1 MTDEREASTKRVPLR
16 VGLIIGIGF
25 VAEFA
30 LLLAFAVSPRVA
42 EAFTAAGTVSLA
54 FATVWLAD
62 QTRKA
67 VGVNESEMAQNRELL
82 VLTRKQAETAELS
95 TKILVESN
103 RPFISIR
110 QEQQLGINGS
120 DASGVFGVRIPVHNY
135 GASVALI
142 EMGNHR
148 PSAILAKNGDRFSL
162 GTSDTVVLP
171 TGTNAYIT
179 FEFDKVSRVGEQV
192 TRPDGTN
199 IALTEEFWFTDVSK
213 TTHYSVHAEFDL
225 ADNSSGQFNGVLRL
239 TNIDFGPPLEIETD
253 GRDPRSIPHYLL
265 DKGSLS

>member
-1 MTDEREASTKRVPLR
+1 MTDERETKRVPLR
-16 VGLIIGIGF
+16 VQLIAGIGF
-25 VAEFA
+25 VAGFA
-30 LLLAFAVSPRVA
+30 LLLIFAVSTRVA

-67 VGVNESEMAQNRELL
+67 VEVNESEMAQNRELL
-82 VLTRKQAETAELS
+82 TLTRQQAQTAELS
-95 TKILVESN
+95 NKILVESN

-110 QEQQLGINGS
+110 QEQQLRINEAG
-120 DASGVFGVRIPVHNY
+120 GKYGVRIPVHNY

-148 PSAILAKNGDRFSL
+148 PSAKLAQNGTRFSF
-162 GTSDTVVLP
+162 GVPDTVVLP
-171 TGTNAYIT
+171 KDTNAYVD
-179 FEFDKVSRVGEQV
+179 FEFDKVSQIGEPV
-192 TRPDGTN
+192 MRPDRTY
-199 IALTEEFWFTDVSK
+199 IAFSMDFWFTDVSM
-213 TTHYSVHAEFDL
+213 TTHYGVHAEFDL
-225 ADNSSGQFNGVLRL
+225 TDVSNSVFIGSLRL
-239 TNIDFGPPLEIETD
+239 TNIEFGPPQEINID

>member
-1 MTDEREASTKRVPLR
+1 MTDERGASTKRVPLR
-16 VGLIIGIGF
+16 VELIVGICF
-25 VAEFA
+25 VAVFA
-30 LLLAFAVSPRVA
+30 LLLIFAVSPRVA

-67 VGVNESEMAQNRELL
+67 VGVNEGEMAQNRELL

-103 RPFISIR
+103 RPFVSIR
-110 QEQQLGINGS
+110 QEQQLGMNESHTG
-120 DASGVFGVRIPVHNY
+120 GVFGVRIPVHNY

-148 PSAILAKNGDRFSL
+148 PSAILAKDGDRFAL
-162 GTSDTVVLP
+162 GTPDSVVLP

-179 FEFDKVSRVGEQV
+179 FEFDKVSRVGGPV
-192 TRPDGTN
+192 RRPDGSY
-199 IALTEEFWFTDVSK
+199 IALSIDFWFTDVSK
-213 TTHYSVHAEFDL
+213 TTHYGVHAEFDL
-225 ADNSSGQFNGVLRL
+225 ADNSTSQFNGVLRL
-239 TNIDFGPPLEIETD
+239 TDMDFGPPLEIESD
-253 GRDPRSIPHYLL
+253 GRDARSIPHYLL
-265 DKGSLS
+265 DKGSLD

>member
-1 MTDEREASTKRVPLR
+1 MTDERGASINRVPLR
-16 VGLIIGIGF
+16 VEIAVGIVF
-25 VAEFA
+25 VAVFA
-30 LLLAFAVSPRVA
+30 LLLIFAVSPRVA

-67 VGVNESEMAQNRELL
+67 VGVNEGEMAQNRELL

-103 RPFISIR
+103 RPFVSIR
-110 QEQQLGINGS
+110 QEQQLGIYGS
-120 DASGVFGVRIPVHNY
+120 DTGGVFAVRMPLHNY

-148 PSAILAKNGDRFSL
+148 PSAILAKDGDRFAF
-162 GTSDTVVLP
+162 GTPDTVVLP
-171 TGTNAYIT
+171 TATNAYIT
-179 FEFDKVSRVGEQV
+179 FEFEEVSRAGGPVM
-192 TRPDGTN
+192 RPDGTY
-199 IALTEEFWFTDVSK
+199 IVLSLDFWFTDVSK

-225 ADNSSGQFNGVLRL
+225 VDNSSSQYNGGLRL
-239 TNIDFGPPLEIETD
+239 TNIEFGPPMSIDID
-253 GRDPRSIPHYLL
+253 GRDQRSIPHYLL
-265 DKGSLS
+265 DRGSLS